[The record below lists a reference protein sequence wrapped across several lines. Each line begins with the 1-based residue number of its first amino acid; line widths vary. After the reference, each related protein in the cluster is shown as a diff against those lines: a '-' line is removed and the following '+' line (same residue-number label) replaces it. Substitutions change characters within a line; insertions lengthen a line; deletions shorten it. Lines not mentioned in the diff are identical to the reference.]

1 MIFRRALL
9 REFAA
14 SASGVFL
21 VLVAITLTTQFI
33 RYLGQAASGSLAV
46 DAVLAML
53 GFSALSHFPVLL
65 SLTLFISVLMPLTR
79 SYRDSEMIV
88 WFTSG
93 MSLLAWVRP
102 VLIFATPIV
111 LTIGLLSMFLS
122 PWSVRLAE
130 EYRAQ
135 LSSRDEVSGV
145 APGVFRE
152 SRHAERVFF
161 VENIE
166 GQSDQ
171 VGNVFVRSMQH
182 QREGVMVAKRG
193 YQEIAPNGDRFLVLL
208 NGSRYEGPPGSA
220 EFRVTKFER
229 YAMRIEAYEAKRGLP
244 TVKSLDTRDL
254 LALQTR
260 HAFGE
265 LSWRIGQPISALIL
279 TLLAIPLAF
288 VNPRGGRS
296 MNLLL
301 ALLVY
306 VFYSNCM
313 SVVQAWVVQERVGAF
328 AGVAGLHLF
337 MLLVLAVLLYWRVA
351 VFSLRRGF
359 R

>member
-14 SASGVFL
+14 SASGVFI

-93 MSLLAWVRP
+93 MSLLAWIRP
-102 VLIFATPIV
+102 VLIFATPLV
-111 LTIGLLSMFLS
+111 LTIGLLSTFLS

-135 LSSRDEVSGV
+135 LNSRDELAGV

-166 GQSDQ
+166 EEPNQ
-171 VGNVFVRSMQH
+171 VGNIFVRSMQH

-208 NGSRYEGPPGSA
+208 NGNRYEGPPGSP
-220 EFRVTKFER
+220 EFRVTRFER

-244 TVKSLDTRDL
+244 SVKSLGTPELLMLSTRQ
-254 LALQTR
+254 A
-260 HAFGE
+260 HGE
-265 LSWRIGQPISALIL
+265 LAWRIGQPVSAMIL

-296 MNLLL
+296 LNLVL

-306 VFYSNCM
+306 IFYSNCM
-313 SVVQAWVVQERVGAF
+313 SVVQAWVVQGRVGVV

-337 MLLVLAVLLYWRVA
+337 MLAVLGLLLSWRVGA
-351 VFSLRRGF
+351 WSVRRALR
-359 R
+359 

>member
-46 DAVLAML
+46 DAVMAML

-93 MSLLAWVRP
+93 VSLLAWIRP
-102 VLIFATPIV
+102 VLVFAGPIV
-111 LTIGLLSMFLS
+111 LTIGLLSLFLS
-122 PWSVRLAE
+122 PWSVRLAD

-135 LSSRDEVSGV
+135 LNSRDEVSGV

-166 GQSDQ
+166 DGSNQ
-171 VGNVFVRSMQH
+171 VGNVFVRSIQH

-193 YQEIAPNGDRFLVLL
+193 FQETAPNGDRFLVLL
-208 NGSRYEGPPGSA
+208 NGSRYEGPPGSP
-220 EFRVTKFER
+220 EFRVTRFER

-244 TVKSLDTRDL
+244 SVKSLDTPVL
-254 LALQTR
+254 FQLWTR
-260 HAFGE
+260 QAQGE
-265 LSWRIGQPISALIL
+265 LAWRIGQPISALIL
-279 TLLAIPLAF
+279 TLLAVPLAF

-296 MNLLL
+296 LNLIL
-301 ALLVY
+301 ALLIY
-306 VFYSNCM
+306 IFYSNCM
-313 SVVQAWVVQERVGAF
+313 SVVQAWVVQGRVGLVP
-328 AGVAGLHLF
+328 GVVGLHAF
-337 MLLVLAVLLYWRVA
+337 MLVVLAVLLYWRVSL
-351 VFSLRRGF
+351 FSLRRRG

>member
-9 REFAA
+9 REFAS
-14 SASGVFL
+14 SALGVFV

-46 DAVLAML
+46 DAVVAML
-53 GFSALSHFPVLL
+53 GFSALGYFPVLL

-88 WFTSG
+88 WFSAG

-102 VLIFATPIV
+102 VLMFAGPLV
-111 LTIGLLSMFLS
+111 LTIALLSVFLS

-135 LSSRDEVSGV
+135 LNSRDEISGV

-161 VENIE
+161 VEQLQD
-166 GQSDQ
+166 QSAY
-171 VGNVFVRSMQH
+171 VGNVFVRSLQH

-193 YQEIAPNGDRFLVLL
+193 FQEVAPNGDKFLVLL
-208 NGSRYEGPPGSA
+208 NGSRYEGNPGTA
-220 EFRVTKFER
+220 EFRITRFER
-229 YAMRIEAYEAKRGLP
+229 YAMRIEAYEAKRELP
-244 TVKSLDTRDL
+244 TVKSLDTADL
-254 LALQTR
+254 LALNTKQA
-260 HAFGE
+260 HGE
-265 LSWRIGQPISALIL
+265 LAWRFGLPISAMIL
-279 TLLAIPLAF
+279 SLLAIPLAF

-296 MNLLL
+296 MNLVL

-306 VFYSNCM
+306 VVYSNCM
-313 SVVQAWVVQERVGAF
+313 SMVQAWVVQGRIGIGTGML
-328 AGVAGLHLF
+328 GVHALMLCLLSILF
-337 MLLVLAVLLYWRVA
+337 LRRLT
-351 VFSLRRGF
+351 VFSLRHRF

>member
-9 REFAA
+9 REFAS
-14 SASGVFL
+14 SALGVFV

-33 RYLGQAASGSLAV
+33 RYLGQAASGSLAI
-46 DAVLAML
+46 DAVVAML
-53 GFSALSHFPVLL
+53 GFSALGYFPVLL

-88 WFTSG
+88 WFSAG

-102 VLIFATPIV
+102 VLMFAGPLV
-111 LTIGLLSMFLS
+111 VTIALLSVFLS

-135 LSSRDEVSGV
+135 LNSRDEISGV

-161 VENIE
+161 VEQLE
-166 GQSDQ
+166 GHASY
-171 VGNVFVRSMQH
+171 VGNVFVRSLQH
-182 QREGVMVAKRG
+182 QREGIMVAQRG
-193 YQEIAPNGDRFLVLL
+193 FQEIAPNGDKFLVLL
-208 NGSRYEGPPGSA
+208 NGSRYEGNPGTA
-220 EFRVTKFER
+220 EFRVTRFER
-229 YAMRIEAYEAKRGLP
+229 YAMRIEAYEAKRELP
-244 TVKSLDTRDL
+244 TVKSLDTSDL
-254 LALQTR
+254 LALNTKQA
-260 HAFGE
+260 HGE
-265 LSWRIGQPISALIL
+265 LAWRFGLPISAMIL
-279 TLLAIPLAF
+279 SLLAIPLAF

-296 MNLLL
+296 MNLVL

-306 VFYSNCM
+306 VVYSNCM
-313 SVVQAWVVQERVGAF
+313 SMVQAWVVQGRIGIGVGMLGVHMLMLCLLSLLFFRRVT
-328 AGVAGLHLF
+328 
-337 MLLVLAVLLYWRVA
+337 
-351 VFSLRRGF
+351 VFSLRRRF